1 MEEDAGDEQL
11 EGLLDL
17 DDPDAADLM
26 DIDGMPLIDRLRQE
40 LAVDKQKQQ
49 KLQQDLNIPTFKK
62 DEVVEVDEDEISAD
76 EDELDGEDGENKE
89 QNKARN

>member
-49 KLQQDLNIPTFKK
+49 KLQKIKVPQKEVPQIYVKNVKQKCTKCTLISNI
-62 DEVVEVDEDEISAD
+62 
-76 EDELDGEDGENKE
+76 
-89 QNKARN
+89 